1 MVLVLKLKHNVLKDV
16 ADGPEF
22 LSLSVFQINLF
33 ND

>member
-22 LSLSVFQINLF
+22 LSLIRFSNKSL
-33 ND
+33 